1 MIFIP
6 FMEMP
11 KNCYE
16 CPFLFDEAEYCPVRG
31 VNVDAREKAEQR
43 DDICTLVD
51 FDDST
56 IYGYKMKELIAFA
69 DACRKYGVDERDM
82 KAFANNVEWSL
93 KIVCEEQRKVFEE
106 TFKRF
111 EGGLLRV
118 EEKEATP

>member
-16 CPFLFDEAEYCPVRG
+16 CPFLFDEAEYCPIRG
-31 VNVDAREKAEQR
+31 RNVDAREKAEQR
-43 DDICTLVD
+43 DGACTLID

-69 DACRKYGVDERDM
+69 DACRKNGVDERDM
-82 KAFANNVEWSL
+82 KAFANNCEWAL
-93 KIVCEEQRKVFEE
+93 KVISDEQKKLFEE
-106 TFKRF
+106 AWKKSFG
-111 EGGLLRV
+111 EILHV
-118 EEKEATP
+118 EDMP